1 MLSVR
6 VVRVRTAAALA
17 LTGLLAPLLSAC
29 ATEPS
34 ANKRAHPGTA
44 TASPGGD
51 GVQTVVVTSGVD
63 LRFHPSTI
71 VVHRGTVR
79 IVLDNTAK
87 VGQGPPHDLTFSGLP
102 VQIGTVQAGARASV
116 SFTAPAPGTYSFVCT
131 IHAAQNQTGKLIVR

>member
-1 MLSVR
+1 ML
-6 VVRVRTAAALA
+6 ALLAAL
-17 LTGLLAPLLSAC
+17 LGAC
-29 ATEPS
+29 STSSS
-34 ANKRAHPGTA
+34 ANKRPHPGTA
-44 TASPGGD
+44 TATPGGD
-51 GVQTVVVTSGVD
+51 GVQTVVVTSGLD

-87 VGQGPPHDLTFSGLP
+87 AGQGPPHDLTFNGLP

-116 SFTAPAPGTYSFVCT
+116 TFAAPAPGTYSFVCT

>member
-1 MLSVR
+1 VSVS
-6 VVRVRTAAALA
+6 AGL
-17 LTGLLAPLLSAC
+17 LTGC
-29 ATEPS
+29 ASEPS
-34 ANKRAHPGTA
+34 ANTRAHPGTA
-44 TASPGGD
+44 TASPGSA

-71 VVHRGTVR
+71 VVHPGTVR

-87 VGQGPPHDLTFSGLP
+87 PNQGPPHDLTFSGLP

-116 SFTAPAPGTYSFVCT
+116 TFVAPTPGTYSFVCT

>member
-1 MLSVR
+1 MHAVR
-6 VVRVRTAAALA
+6 LRTALALA
-17 LTGLLAPLLSAC
+17 LTGLLAAPLAGC

-34 ANKRAHPGTA
+34 ANTRPHPGTA
-44 TASPGGD
+44 TASPGSD

-71 VVHRGTVR
+71 VVHTGTVR

-102 VQIGTVQAGARASV
+102 VQIGTVQAGSRASV
-116 SFTAPAPGTYSFVCT
+116 TFTAPAPGTYSFVCT
-131 IHAAQNQTGKLIVR
+131 IHAAQNQTGKLVVR

>member
-1 MLSVR
+1 VR
-6 VVRVRTAAALA
+6 VVRVRTAAALV
-17 LTGLLAPLLSAC
+17 LTGLLAAVLTSC

-34 ANKRAHPGTA
+34 ANTRPHPGTA

-87 VGQGPPHDLTFSGLP
+87 VGQGPP

-116 SFTAPAPGTYSFVCT
+116 TFTAPAPGTYSFVCT